1 MATLSCILAWRTP
14 WSEEPSGL
22 QSSWAQKKS
31 DRAEAAKH
39 ACTEKLHLFM
49 SLGVGAWTP
58 RNDKM
63 VERGS

>member
-1 MATLSCILAWRTP
+1 MGYSPA
-14 WSEEPSGL
+14 GL
-22 QSSWAQKKS
+22 KKKS
-31 DRAEAAKH
+31 DRAETAKH